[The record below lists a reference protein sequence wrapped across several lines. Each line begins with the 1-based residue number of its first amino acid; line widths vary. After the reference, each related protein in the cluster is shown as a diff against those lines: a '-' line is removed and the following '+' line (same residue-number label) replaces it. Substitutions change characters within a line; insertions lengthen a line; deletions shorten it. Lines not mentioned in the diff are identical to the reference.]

1 MSNSPNDTE
10 DDIDYE
16 DLDDLALADHVE
28 WNHAQSDEFSMDA
41 MENVYGY

>member
-16 DLDDLALADHVE
+16 DLDDLALPDHVE

>member
-1 MSNSPNDTE
+1 MNNEPDET

-16 DLDDLALADHVE
+16 DLDDLALPDHVE